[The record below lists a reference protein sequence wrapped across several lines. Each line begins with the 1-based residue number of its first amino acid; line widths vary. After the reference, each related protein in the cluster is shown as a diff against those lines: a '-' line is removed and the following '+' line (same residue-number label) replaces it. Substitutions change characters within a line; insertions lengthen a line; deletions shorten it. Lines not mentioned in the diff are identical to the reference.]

1 MKTLLTPTRPPSPC
15 YSTTNFRR
23 RRRTISPTTTPTL
36 FALTL
41 MLLCSITSRSPSIVV
56 VAAILPDNI
65 RIPSATDAARGTIFH
80 QRHERRMSE
89 DEEEDCDTERNQC
102 RSPKS
107 GLCENEVTTCLV
119 DPCDATDCEFGA
131 CEANYCGGCHAMC
144 LGVSGRRQAKESKGD
159 DGDVASD
166 GAEAEET
173 DVHNGVEELIEEAEE
188 EAEEKAEEES
198 DKSEGGNGE
207 ATTKTSKSSSAKASS
222 VSSPG
227 TFSANTANN
236 THGRSAWVAHGLIG
250 SIVFGL
256 LVPLAI
262 SSAFFRDLIPTY
274 WIYIHVVANVATFAM
289 TFFAVGI
296 AFATMN
302 GMGNRGEGHL
312 KEMHHIVGLLLLLVV
327 SFQTANGFLRPPRE
341 FYTDDEHDTTPG
353 AVLRSS
359 MNDKSMT
366 ARTLW
371 YLVHGM
377 CGLLVFALGSYQ
389 VRSGLGLFSRRYGTP
404 DWGTVYIAYV
414 GWLVGIMLIGK
425 ALMKWK
431 ERQSKLS
438 SMEIQMGRGE
448 GGNRGVYDPEND
460 LTVAQFETV

>member
-1 MKTLLTPTRPPSPC
+1 MKTLLTSTRPPSPC
-15 YSTTNFRR
+15 YSTTNFRW
-23 RRRTISPTTTPTL
+23 RRRTTSPLTMPTL
-36 FALTL
+36 LSLTL
-41 MLLCSITSRSPSIVV
+41 VLLFSSITSRSPRASVVVV
-56 VAAILPDNI
+56 VAAIPPATI
-65 RIPSATDAARGTIFH
+65 QIPSAANNVARGTILR
-80 QRHERRMSE
+80 QRQQRQHER
-89 DEEEDCDTERNQC
+89 EDCDTEKNEC
-102 RSPKS
+102 RSPES
-107 GLCENEVTTCLV
+107 GLCENEVSSTCLV
-119 DPCDATDCEFGA
+119 DPCDATECEFGA

-144 LGVSGRRQAKESKGD
+144 LGAGSGRSEFDRNIEGDSNAEARRKAKESKGG

-166 GAEAEET
+166 GAAAEET
-173 DVHNGVEELIEEAEE
+173 DVRNGVEQLIEEAE
-188 EAEEKAEEES
+188 
-198 DKSEGGNGE
+198 GE
-207 ATTKTSKSSSAKASS
+207 AGKTTGASS

-227 TFSANTANN
+227 IYSAAADNDDDDT
-236 THGRSAWVAHGLIG
+236 TRGRSAWVAHGLVG
-250 SIVFGL
+250 SAVFGL

-274 WIYIHVVANVATFAM
+274 WIYIHVVSNVATFAM

-302 GMGNRGEGHL
+302 GMGNGGEGHL
-312 KEMHHIVGLLLLLVV
+312 KEMHHIVGLLLLLAV

-377 CGLLVFALGSYQ
+377 SGVLVFALGSYQ
-389 VRSGLGLFSRRYGTP
+389 VRSGLGLFSKRYGTP

-414 GWLVGIMLIGK
+414 GWLAGILLIGK
-425 ALMKWK
+425 VLMKWK
-431 ERQSKLS
+431 ERNSKLS
-438 SMEIQMGRGE
+438 GMGIQMGRGE
-448 GGNRGVYDPEND
+448 GSNRGVYDPEND